1 MFEEKKT
8 TRLSYL
14 ERVAYWHGKI
24 TSKDISDKFSI
35 PQMQADQDIK
45 DYIYMA
51 PNNLEYD
58 SNEQVYKPADLS
70 FIFIYDE
77 NEYINILSTYS
88 REQSVYFNTLPV
100 ITKEFD
106 MMMLRLILRS
116 MFNRSHVLSIEY
128 QSLVTI
134 EPEKRDIL
142 PFSLGSFKNRLHLR
156 AYCFK
161 RKAFRDFV
169 LSRITSISKI
179 QPYDGDIIID
189 ADSHSY
195 VTLLV
200 KPHSKLTASQKK
212 CVELEY
218 DMQNGFR
225 KINVEKSMLF
235 YLLDE
240 LKLENSKLKPPFTV
254 LELINRNEID
264 KYIK

>member
-1 MFEEKKT
+1 MFGEKTT

-14 ERVAYWHGKI
+14 ERTVYWQGKI
-24 TSKDISDKFSI
+24 TTKDLGDKFSI
-35 PQMQADQDIK
+35 PQIQAGQDIK

-58 SNEQVYKPADLS
+58 ADENSYKPVDLF

-77 NEYINILSTYS
+77 NEYVNILSTYS
-88 REQSVYFNTLPV
+88 REQNIYFNTLPL

-128 QSLVTI
+128 QSLVAVD
-134 EPEKRDIL
+134 PVKRDVL

-189 ADSHSY
+189 VDSHSY
-195 VTLLV
+195 ITLLV
-200 KPHSKLTASQKK
+200 KPHSKLTESQKK

-225 KINVEKSMLF
+225 KINVNKSMLF

-240 LKLENSKLKPPFTV
+240 LKLENKKLKPPFTV
-254 LELINRNEID
+254 LELINRSEIE
-264 KYIK
+264 KHLS